1 MSSSETT
8 ATSTAGSPCQRD
20 WRHGGIVGRM
30 LGMFVKFLQFV
41 CTHVSAR
48 WEEFW
53 NVSG

>member
-1 MSSSETT
+1 
-8 ATSTAGSPCQRD
+8 
-20 WRHGGIVGRM
+20 M

-48 WEEFW
+48 RKEFS